1 MERLNRIISDCLCHG
16 DLHTHVIVSGGK
28 VNIGSTK
35 ALDFWNS
42 YMECVENHNNMLHLA
57 ENPLNELPILVDVDL
72 RAQVSKGRT
81 KLYTAEQ
88 VKKIIRTYQKVLK
101 NEIIEGDI
109 RKDALVCIL
118 LEKKPQNE
126 TINDVK
132 YIKHGFHLHFPK
144 CFMDV
149 KAQKAYLLPM
159 VKKQLKGMFNHLFTD
174 STDSDD
180 ITVGSTENINQS
192 TNNDY
197 SHDFIDEK
205 SLNVH
210 WLMYG
215 SRKKDGIPYVATKCY
230 DSKGRDID
238 FEEALGD
245 YVLPKLKGETIPTTC
260 NGQVMKLLP
269 RILSTRLH
277 GRDAYYYYRPRTS
290 INTPVT
296 EIFAEVK
303 KNRTAFAQKSINETL
318 VDARNLLD
326 IISTK
331 RADCRSDW
339 LSIGYCLHN
348 ITKGDADGL
357 ALWLEF
363 SDRSPKYNE
372 AECICM
378 WREDMKE
385 NTYSIGT
392 LKYFAKLDNPNK
404 YEEYCKTKG
413 STLIDQAVDGGHND
427 MAKILHNEYH
437 NEFVYSLSDKR
448 WYHFEDHIWMGMD
461 VCYDLSE
468 RISNNNG
475 AIISQFYD
483 HIERAKQEL
492 KTLGHKYKATSVRK
506 RPRRNDDDDDDCD
519 IDDEEFVV
527 EKLMNKIHTLEK
539 LIKQCKSNAFKSSV
553 MKECSE
559 VFRNNIFSTRL
570 NKNKY
575 LIAFKN
581 GVYDFKNFCFRDG
594 QPEDYLSVRTNI
606 DYIDYKSIDHLAV
619 RKVID
624 FFRKVL
630 PDDDVREYFF
640 DVACQ
645 VFIGGNEDRHF
656 VIWTGTGSNGKSI
669 TQQFFQNMLG
679 KMAVKI
685 STALI
690 TGKKLDLGK
699 PNPELARTDD
709 GVRWLVLDEPSK
721 GEKITTGTLKQ
732 ITGNDSFFA
741 RGLYK
746 DGHDIVPMF
755 KLIMICN
762 ELPDIQDPDEA
773 CWDRIRVIPFE
784 SKFVNESEC
793 PDTYAEQIKQKTFL
807 KDLEF
812 SNKIDE
818 MLSPFAYYLIH
829 HLKRLN
835 KKNWKTPNKVLVA
848 TNVYKD
854 DNTDDPVSEFVDEML
869 QKSKNGE
876 ILFDVLHNTYYDW
889 FSRNYPHKEYKKKK
903 TITLKLFGKV
913 LGPVHKRINDNKTK
927 SESIEVYKGYEWK
940 KTSNNDNP
948 ML

>member
-1 MERLNRIISDCLCHG
+1 MIKMERLNRIISDCLCHG

-28 VNIGSTK
+28 VNIGSSK
-35 ALDFWNS
+35 ALEFWDA
-42 YMECVENHNNMLHLA
+42 YMECVESNNNMLHLA

-81 KLYTAEQ
+81 KLYTSEQ
-88 VKKIIRTYQKVLK
+88 VRKIIRTYQKILK
-101 NEIIEGDI
+101 KEIIDGEVLN
-109 RKDALVCIL
+109 DALVCVL

-126 TINDVK
+126 LINDVK

-159 VKKQLKGMFNHLFTD
+159 VKKELKGMFNHLFTD
-174 STDSDD
+174 FDGSESDD
-180 ITVGSTENINQS
+180 VITTSNENIANIK
-192 TNNDY
+192 NDY

-230 DSKGRDID
+230 DGKAREID
-238 FEEALGD
+238 FEVGLGS
-245 YVLPKLKGETIPTTC
+245 YILPKLRGQAEATKC
-260 NGQVMKLLP
+260 RGQVMRLLP

-277 GRDAYYYYRPRTS
+277 GREAYYYYRPKTS

-303 KNRTAFAQKSINETL
+303 KNRTAFAQKSIDENL

-326 IISTK
+326 IISSQ

-348 ITKGDADGL
+348 ITKGDDDGL
-357 ALWLEF
+357 SLWLEF
-363 SDRSPKYNE
+363 SERSPKYNE

-378 WREDMKE
+378 WERDMKE
-385 NTYSIGT
+385 NIYSIGT
-392 LKYFAKLDNPNK
+392 LKYFAKLDNPTK
-404 YEEYCKTKG
+404 YAELCRSKG
-413 STLIDQAVDGGHND
+413 AALIDQAVDGGHND
-427 MAKILHNEYH
+427 MAKILYNEYQ

-448 WYHFEDHIWMGMD
+448 WYHFVDHIWFGTD
-461 VCYDLSE
+461 VCYDMSE

-475 AIISQFYD
+475 AIISQFFD
-483 HIERAKQEL
+483 HINNAKQEL
-492 KTLGHKYKATSVRK
+492 KRFGHTYKATSVRK
-506 RPRRNDDDDDDCD
+506 RAKRDDDCD
-519 IDDEEFVV
+519 IEDDEFMV
-527 EKLMNKIHTLEK
+527 ERLTNKISILEK
-539 LIKQCKSNAFKSSV
+539 LIKQCKSNSFKLSV

-559 VFRNNIFSTRL
+559 VFRNNEFSTRL

-575 LIAFKN
+575 LVAFKN

-594 QPEDYLSVRTNI
+594 QPEDYLSVSTDI

-640 DVACQ
+640 DIACQ
-645 VFIGGNEDRHF
+645 VFIGGNPDRHF
-656 VIWTGTGSNGKSI
+656 VIWTGSGTNGKSI
-669 TQQFFQNMLG
+669 TQQFFQKMLG
-679 KMAVKI
+679 KMAVKM
-685 STALI
+685 STSLI
-690 TGKKLDLGK
+690 TGKKLEIGK
-699 PNPELARTDD
+699 ATPELARTDN

-741 RGLYK
+741 RGLFK

-762 ELPDIQDPDEA
+762 ELPDIQDPDAA
-773 CWDRIRVIPFE
+773 CWERIRVIPFE
-784 SKFVNESEC
+784 SKFVDEPDC

-812 SNKIDE
+812 SDKIDE

-829 HLKRLN
+829 HFKRLN
-835 KKNWKTPNKVLVA
+835 KKNWKTPSKVLVA

-854 DNTDDPVSEFVDEML
+854 DNTDDPVSEFIDEML
-869 QKSKNGE
+869 CKNKTAE
-876 ILFDVLHNTYYDW
+876 LPLDALHNSYYDW
-889 FSRNYPHKEYKKKK
+889 FARNYPHKEYKKKIK
-903 TITLKLFGKV
+903 ITVKLFSKV
-913 LGPVHKRINDNKTK
+913 MGTLHKRDDV
-927 SESIEVYKGYEWK
+927 EFFKGYDWK
-940 KTSNNDNP
+940 KNTNDNP
-948 ML
+948 MLF

>member
-1 MERLNRIISDCLCHG
+1 MERLNEILADSFCHG

-35 ALDFWNS
+35 ALDFWDS
-42 YMECVENHNNMLHLA
+42 YMTCVENHNNMLHLA

-81 KLYTAEQ
+81 KLYTLEQ
-88 VKKIIRTYQKVLK
+88 VKKIIRTYQKTLK
-101 NEIIEGDI
+101 NDIIDGKI
-109 RKDALVCIL
+109 RNDTLVCVL

-126 TINDVK
+126 TINDVS

-159 VKKQLKGMFNHLFTD
+159 VKRQLKGMFNHLYTDYDGSNGDD
-174 STDSDD
+174 STN
-180 ITVGSTENINQS
+180 TGSIENI
-192 TNNDY
+192 TTTDY

-230 DSKGRDID
+230 DNKGHEID
-238 FEEALGD
+238 FETALGD
-245 YVLPKLKGETIPTTC
+245 YVLPKLKGQKEATTC
-260 NGQVMKLLP
+260 TGQVMRLLP

-277 GRDAYYYYRPRTS
+277 GREDHYYYRPKTS

-303 KNRTAFAQKSINETL
+303 KNRTPFIQKSIDETL

-326 IISTK
+326 IISAN

-348 ITKGDADGL
+348 ITKGDDDGL

-363 SDRSPKYNE
+363 SDRSPKFNE

-378 WREDMKE
+378 WERDMKE
-385 NTYSIGT
+385 NLYSIGT
-392 LKYFAKLDNPNK
+392 LKYFAKLDNPTK
-404 YEEYCKTKG
+404 YEEYCRLKG
-413 STLIDQAVDGGHND
+413 SSLIDNVVDGGHSD
-427 MAKILHNEYH
+427 MAKILLNEYH
-437 NEFVYSLSDKR
+437 NEFVYSIGDKK
-448 WYHFEDHIWMGMD
+448 WYHFEDHVWRGMD

-475 AIISQFYD
+475 AIISQFVD
-483 HIERAKQEL
+483 HIEAAKQEL
-492 KTLGHKYKATSVRK
+492 KNLGHTYKGAKSVKRK
-506 RPRRNDDDDDDCD
+506 SKRHDDDNYEDDCD
-519 IDDEEFVV
+519 DDQEIIV
-527 EKLMNKIHTLEK
+527 EKLSNKIAILEK
-539 LIKQCKSNAFKSSV
+539 LIKQCKSNTFKSSV
-553 MKECSE
+553 MKECAE
-559 VFRNNIFSTRL
+559 VFRNKDFSDKL

-575 LIAFKN
+575 LVAFKN
-581 GVYDFKNFCFRDG
+581 GVYDFKNHCFRDG
-594 QPEDYLSVRTNI
+594 QPEDYLSVSTNI

-640 DVACQ
+640 DEACQ
-645 VFIGGNEDRHF
+645 LFIGGNPDRHF
-656 VIWTGTGSNGKSI
+656 VIWTGTGANGKSI
-669 TQQFFQNMLG
+669 TQQFFQKMLG
-679 KMAVKI
+679 KMAVKM
-685 STALI
+685 STSLI
-690 TGKKLDLGK
+690 TGKKSELGK
-699 PNPELARTDD
+699 PTPELARTDN
-709 GVRWLVLDEPSK
+709 GVRWLVMDEPSK

-732 ITGNDSFFA
+732 LTGNDSFFA
-741 RGLYK
+741 RGLFK
-746 DGHDIVPMF
+746 DGHDITPMF
-755 KLIMICN
+755 KLVMICN
-762 ELPDIQDPDEA
+762 ELPDIQDPDAA
-773 CWDRIRVIPFE
+773 CWQRIRVIPFE
-784 SKFVNESEC
+784 SKFVEESEC

-807 KDLEF
+807 MDLEI
-812 SNKIDE
+812 SDKIDE
-818 MLSPFAYYLIH
+818 MLSPFAFYLIH

-835 KKNWKTPNKVLVA
+835 KKNWKTPDKVLIA

-854 DNTDDPVSEFVDEML
+854 DNTDDPASEFIDEML
-869 QKSKNGE
+869 IKSQHGE
-876 ILFDVLHNTYYDW
+876 IPFDALHNSFYDW
-889 FSRNYPHKEYKKKK
+889 FSRNYPHKEFKKKRK
-903 TITLKLFGKV
+903 TTEKLFTRIMGS
-913 LGPVHKRINDNKTK
+913 LHTRINAKDQR
-927 SESIEVYKGYEWK
+927 VDYYKGYEWK
-940 KTSNNDNP
+940 RNINDNP
-948 ML
+948 MLF